1 MRTALWILSVAA
13 LAGCLVAPI
22 LAFTGR
28 LDDAG
33 YKTAL
38 LVCSL
43 LWFTISS
50 VRIYLPAKR

>member
-1 MRTALWILSVAA
+1 MKTVLWILSIAA
-13 LAGCLVAPI
+13 LAGCLVSAI
-22 LAFTGR
+22 MAFTGA

-50 VRIYLPAKR
+50 VRIYLPARG

>member
-1 MRTALWILSVAA
+1 MKLILWILSIAA
-13 LAGCLVAPI
+13 LAGCLASAI
-22 LAFTGR
+22 MAFYGT

-38 LVCSL
+38 LVCSV

-50 VRIYLPAKR
+50 ARIYLPVKG